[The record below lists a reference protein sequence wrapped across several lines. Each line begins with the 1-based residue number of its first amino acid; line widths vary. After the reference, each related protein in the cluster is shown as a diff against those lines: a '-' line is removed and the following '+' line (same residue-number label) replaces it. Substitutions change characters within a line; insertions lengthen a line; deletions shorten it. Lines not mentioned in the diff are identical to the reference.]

1 MKQLNAMFL
10 SLLLLLSLASCGTPE
25 ESPQPTPSASS
36 SAEETTVETTAS
48 QFRTTSIPTSEE
60 PTEPTE
66 FDPLSVQR
74 HNVDSTCFSTIGYD
88 AAQEVLVVQFRTTG
102 SVYTY
107 SEFSQSEYDAFMQA
121 ASLGSYY
128 NKHIKGQYPCE
139 RIK

>member
-1 MKQLNAMFL
+1 MKRLTALFIA
-10 SLLLLLSLASCGTPE
+10 LLLLLSLASCGTPE
-25 ESPQPTPSASS
+25 EAPQPTPEVSS
-36 SAEETTVETTAS
+36 SSEETTSETTAQQLRATAS
-48 QFRTTSIPTSEE
+48 TASEE

-66 FDPLSVQR
+66 FDPLFVPR

-88 AAQEVLVVQFRTTG
+88 ADKEVLVVQFRTTG